1 VKKFA
6 FFLIILFSAAVF
18 AQPQIAVYVTGNIPD
33 SEKRA
38 LGTSMFASFVNSGR
52 YIGIERHNY
61 FLAEIDK
68 ATRLSEAIDDRQI
81 SALGRQFGVKFVC
94 IADITSANGSFQV
107 SARIV
112 DVETAAVVCIGES
125 SFGQLDSMADLAI
138 VSDKV
143 VKNMLGNQTMT
154 TPQPE
159 PSPAVVVSQAKVEP
173 ATPEEPKPSN
183 IPTTAVS
190 KKYDRY
196 FTLRYMPVASPVYLS
211 LPANNVETGWVW
223 KNGMFLGFDFG
234 LAANIDEDG
243 IIVGVGFNLGKSF
256 ELANEFNL
264 ALGGSLGLWVWD
276 DYHYDNS
283 YYDNYDNYDKSGFSW
298 IGPFVRLRYRI
309 FELSYRVL
317 FGTTEEERYI
327 NYNKK
332 TNSGF
337 GVSNQVGIGL
347 HFEGSERFGQPRNY
361 DDYFALRYL
370 PVASPVYVSPIAYNI
385 EYGWILRN
393 GMFMGID
400 GVLAIGDDFD
410 KLLIGGG
417 FNIGKSLE
425 LTPEINL
432 ALGGSLGFWGWEE
445 YDEYDYNK
453 IGFSYIGPFVR
464 LRYNVFELSYR
475 VLLGTTE
482 EERYINYNYE
492 TTKSGLGVTNQVGIG
507 LYFEGKKRHR

>member
-138 VSDKV
+138 VSDNV
-143 VKNMLGNQTMT
+143 VKNMLSNQTTT

-159 PSPAVVVSQAKVEP
+159 PSPAVTVSQASVEP
-173 ATPEEPKPSN
+173 EKPKPSN

-190 KKYDRY
+190 KNYDRY
-196 FTLRYMPVASPVYLS
+196 FTLRYMPVASSVYLGP
-211 LPANNVETGWVW
+211 LAHNVEMGWIW
-223 KNGMFLGFDFG
+223 RNGMFLGFDFG
-234 LAANIDEDG
+234 VALIDDIDVYG
-243 IIVGVGFNLGKSF
+243 FLVGGGLDIGKSF
-256 ELANEFNL
+256 ELANEFNFVF
-264 ALGGSLGLWVWD
+264 GGSLGFWGWD

-283 YYDNYDNYDKSGFSW
+283 YYDNYDKSGFSW

-317 FGTTEEERYI
+317 LGTTEEER
-327 NYNKK
+327 NGSEPS
-332 TNSGF
+332 SGL
-337 GVSNQVGIGL
+337 GAINQVGIGL
-347 HFEGSERFGQPRNY
+347 HFEGSDRFGQPRNY

-400 GVLAIGDDFD
+400 GVLATGDDFD
-410 KLLIGGG
+410 KQYIGGG

-425 LTPEINL
+425 LANDFNL
-432 ALGGSLGFWGWEE
+432 ALGGSLGYWWG
-445 YDEYDYNK
+445 YDVSGIYEKSSD
-453 IGFSYIGPFVR
+453 SWIGPFVR
-464 LRYNVFELSYR
+464 LRYRIYELSYR

-482 EERYINYNYE
+482 EGRYFE
-492 TTKSGLGVTNQVGIG
+492 TTKPSIGFSNQVGIG